1 MLEAR
6 AELLLRPSFD
16 LPRKDSTT
24 VDDSSG
30 DPASSSLAQQLM
42 DIFQF
47 EKPEDVIDG
56 RICVSSAR
64 LHADDKR
71 VPMLASEKRL
81 TSGLFVYH
89 V

>member
-1 MLEAR
+1 MLEAK
-6 AELLLRPSFD
+6 AELSLRPSFD

-24 VDDSSG
+24 VYDSSG

-56 RICVSSAR
+56 RIYFS
-64 LHADDKR
+64 
-71 VPMLASEKRL
+71 
-81 TSGLFVYH
+81 FVG
-89 V
+89 